1 MYISKLKDLN
11 LHFICYSDK
20 MTAKC
25 HVIAFMFPLNH
36 DCSLLHIKEYTTG
49 ILLLRLMSRNVL
61 SIPHPT
67 SNGYRE
73 VDFYVPFT
81 MTVSICTNCCWLLS
95 VSYLGFVFATEHEE
109 TAYQHALWD
118 WTGQPWARNRNTLQK
133 SVLTFHE
140 ALLETGFRR
149 LCQTYVIIII
159 DNRYKWQ
166 TRREDPLVFVVV
178 VVVVFFTNH
187 AYLQQFLPVC
197 CSRLSFSNNV
207 GAPVWWEKSRWVRYV
222 KNILKCSSAYS

>member
-1 MYISKLKDLN
+1 M
-11 LHFICYSDK
+11 
-20 MTAKC
+20 
-25 HVIAFMFPLNH
+25 
-36 DCSLLHIKEYTTG
+36 
-49 ILLLRLMSRNVL
+49 LLRLISRNVL

-73 VDFYVPFT
+73 VDFYVAFT

-178 VVVVFFTNH
+178 VVVVFFYKSCLLT
-187 AYLQQFLPVC
+187 AILTCLLFTTFLFKQC
-197 CSRLSFSNNV
+197 RGTCL
-207 GAPVWWEKSRWVRYV
+207 VRKV
-222 KNILKCSSAYS
+222 TMGKIC

>member
-1 MYISKLKDLN
+1 M
-11 LHFICYSDK
+11 
-20 MTAKC
+20 
-25 HVIAFMFPLNH
+25 
-36 DCSLLHIKEYTTG
+36 
-49 ILLLRLMSRNVL
+49 LLRLISRNVL

-73 VDFYVPFT
+73 VDFYVAFT

-159 DNRYKWQ
+159 DISGRQNG
-166 TRREDPLVFVVV
+166 EILLFVVV
-178 VVVVFFTNH
+178 VFFFTNH
-187 AYLQQFLPVC
+187 AYLPQFLPVC
-197 CSRLSFSNNV
+197 CLRLSFSNNV
-207 GAPVWWEKSRWVRYV
+207 GAPVWREKSRWVRYV
-222 KNILKCSSAYS
+222 NNILKFSSAYP